1 MRSSSPTF
9 EVTHGWQPPADLLR
23 AFADLL
29 VADADRRHDLA
40 CRRMTASAIAQ
51 FAWPVPSVIFFAVLI
66 RAWNVKHA
74 A

>member
-1 MRSSSPTF
+1 MRSSPTF

-29 VADADRRHDLA
+29 VADADRRQALA
-40 CRRMTASAIAQ
+40 RDMNAEAVAR